1 MGRAIALLLACLP
14 TWAGAQQVCDDRI
27 PGHFPDRFIDRGD
40 GTVLDRATD
49 LVWQRCDL
57 GQTWSGSGCR
67 GYPERL
73 TWQEALRAVDTYNQ
87 SERDAGRNGGWR
99 LPNIKELASL
109 INFHCSR
116 PATFDA
122 LWDASALASVQYWSA
137 TPELRHLDGGLNQ
150 AWMVDLY
157 MGQPIR
163 KPIDNALAVRLVREA
178 NP

>member
-1 MGRAIALLLACLP
+1 MGRAIAFLLALWP
-14 TWAGAQQVCDDRI
+14 ALAGAQQICDDRI

-57 GQTWSGSGCR
+57 GQAWSDGACSGFAA
-67 GYPERL
+67 RL
-73 TWQEALRAVDTYNQ
+73 TWQEALQAVDTFNQ
-87 SERDAGRNGGWR
+87 AERDAGRNGTWR

-109 INFHCSR
+109 VNFHCSR

-122 LWDASALASVQYWSA
+122 LWDAGALSSVQYWSA
-137 TPELRHLDGGLNQ
+137 TPELRRLDGGINQ
-150 AWMVDLY
+150 AWMVDIYL
-157 MGQPIR
+157 GSPTR